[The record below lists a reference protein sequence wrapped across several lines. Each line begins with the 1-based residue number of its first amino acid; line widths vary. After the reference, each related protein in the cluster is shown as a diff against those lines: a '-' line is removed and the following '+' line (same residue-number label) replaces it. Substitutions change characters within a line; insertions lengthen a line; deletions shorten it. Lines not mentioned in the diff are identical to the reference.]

1 MAAMTHPSTT
11 PPPER
16 WDAPSPP
23 PQTPPTALSQ
33 PPPPFSAPGPPAT
46 DPPPA
51 PGGDWRGLG
60 EPAGPDFLRRALPSP
75 VRSGQAERVDVHADP
90 SDRERRGTRLP
101 TLLLV
106 AALSGGVAG
115 AGAALL
121 LGDDEAPA
129 TSRIAV
135 EAPTTRT
142 PTSAG
147 GTEEAAAQA
156 ILPSVVQVR
165 AGGSTGSGFVL
176 DDRGHVMTNHH
187 VIDDATSVTLQLA
200 DGRLVGA
207 RVLGS
212 SAADDIAI
220 LETDPEGLE
229 PARIGQSGS
238 LRIGQPV
245 IAVGSPLGL
254 DGTVTGGIISAV
266 DRDARLGAGA
276 SQRVIQTD
284 ASINPGNSGGPLV
297 SLDGQV
303 VGVNT
308 AIATVGGRAAGSIGI
323 GFAVPIDRA
332 ITVAEDIIDG

>member
-1 MAAMTHPSTT
+1 MAAMTHPPTT
-11 PPPER
+11 PPPEG
-16 WDAPSPP
+16 WEPPPTQAPPPYPYPQAPPPLLAPSD
-23 PQTPPTALSQ
+23 
-33 PPPPFSAPGPPAT
+33 G
-46 DPPPA
+46 
-51 PGGDWRGLG
+51 WRGLG

-75 VRSGQAERVDVHADP
+75 VRPRTAAQVDVVADP
-90 SDRERRGTRLP
+90 SDRGRRGSRLP
-101 TLLLV
+101 TLLLA
-106 AALSGGVAG
+106 AALSGGLAG
-115 AGAALL
+115 GGAALL
-121 LGDDEAPA
+121 LGPDEVPSSG
-129 TSRIAV
+129 SRIAV
-135 EAPTTRT
+135 ERPGSRT
-142 PTSAG
+142 PASAG

-165 AGGSTGSGFVL
+165 AGSATGSGFVL

-207 RVLGS
+207 RVMGS
-212 SAADDIAI
+212 SEADDIAV
-220 LETDPEGLE
+220 LETDPQGLE

-266 DRDARLGAGA
+266 DRDARLGGGA

-297 SLDGQV
+297 NLDGQV

-308 AIATVGGRAAGSIGI
+308 AIATVGGRTAGSIGI

-332 ITVAEDIIDG
+332 VAVAEDIID

>member
-1 MAAMTHPSTT
+1 MTHPSTT

-16 WDAPSPP
+16 WDAP
-23 PQTPPTALSQ
+23 
-33 PPPPFSAPGPPAT
+33 
-46 DPPPA
+46 PPPA
-51 PGGDWRGLG
+51 PPRPPPLFAPPPLPVPSDDWRGLG
-60 EPAGPDFLRRALPSP
+60 EPAGPDFLRRGLPSP
-75 VRSGQAERVDVHADP
+75 LGPRPAEPVDVTTDP
-90 SDRERRGTRLP
+90 SDGERRGPRLP

-115 AGAALL
+115 TGAALL
-121 LGDDEAPA
+121 LGDDDAPPS
-129 TSRIAV
+129 SRIAV
-135 EAPTTRT
+135 ERPSART
-142 PTSAG
+142 PASGG
-147 GTEEAAAQA
+147 GTEEGAAQA

-165 AGGSTGSGFVL
+165 AGGTTGSGFVL

-187 VIDDATSVTLQLA
+187 VIDDATAVTLQLA

-207 RVLGS
+207 RVMGS
-212 SAADDIAI
+212 SEADDIAV
-220 LETDPEGLE
+220 LETDPQGLE

-266 DRDARLGAGA
+266 DRDARLGGGA

-297 SLDGQV
+297 NLDGQV

-308 AIATVGGRAAGSIGI
+308 AIATVGGRTAGSIGI

-332 ITVAEDIIDG
+332 VAVAEDIIDG

>member
-1 MAAMTHPSTT
+1 MAAMTHPPTT

-16 WDAPSPP
+16 WDPLPPPSPEAPPPYSSPYAPPYAPS
-23 PQTPPTALSQ
+23 
-33 PPPPFSAPGPPAT
+33 APSDG
-46 DPPPA
+46 
-51 PGGDWRGLG
+51 WRGLG

-75 VRSGQAERVDVHADP
+75 VRPGPSEPLDVITEAV
-90 SDRERRGTRLP
+90 DRERRATRLP
-101 TLLLV
+101 TLLLA

-115 AGAALL
+115 AGAALV
-121 LGDDEAPA
+121 LGPDEAPSR
-129 TSRIAV
+129 SRIAV
-135 EAPTTRT
+135 EPPASRAPA
-142 PTSAG
+142 SAG

-165 AGGSTGSGFVL
+165 AGSATGSGFVL

-200 DGRLVGA
+200 DGRLVDA
-207 RVLGS
+207 RVMGS
-212 SAADDIAI
+212 SEADDIAI

-229 PARIGQSGS
+229 PARIGRSGS

-254 DGTVTGGIISAV
+254 VGTVTGGIISAV
-266 DRDARLGAGA
+266 DRDARLGGGA

-332 ITVAEDIIDG
+332 VDVAEDIIG